1 MIRTMLV
8 VLMLVLGLIVLTIAP
23 DSAQAQFY
31 KGKTIT
37 MIVNYPAGGPTDLEG
52 RIVALH
58 LPAHIPGNPTIVV
71 KNVGGAGGLIGSN
84 QLGESAPNGETIGFF
99 TLDVPGQLI
108 GASALRTRYS
118 DFVLVAGVESPLVV
132 YIRKD
137 TPPGINVPAD
147 LMKAREFKALSL
159 NAQNTNTLN
168 QALALDMLGVPHHA
182 IPAYRGLKEVETAI
196 LQNIGQLANSSLS
209 GWSGSVEPTMG
220 HVVMPLWQL
229 SPRKN
234 GAYPRSKA
242 LPNLQTFE
250 EFYASVQPGKPLA
263 GNFKYQVLR
272 AIGDP
277 QLAMFRVAMM
287 PPKSSGEAVA
297 IMRTAFV
304 EMWKSPQFLADY
316 SKVIKTEPILVT
328 GAEGQEVLSGLAT
341 VSNEIKEFLV
351 KYTDSLT
358 SK

>member
-1 MIRTMLV
+1 MIRTRLLV
-8 VLMLVLGLIVLTIAP
+8 FILIALAATLP
-23 DSAQAQFY
+23 GSARAQFY

-84 QLGESAPNGETIGFF
+84 QLGESAPNGESIGFF

-108 GASALRTRYS
+108 GASALKVRYS
-118 DFVLVAGVESPLVV
+118 DFVLIAGVESPLVV

-137 TPPGINVPAD
+137 TPPGIQVAAD
-147 LMKAREFKALSL
+147 LLKTQEFKALSL
-159 NAQNTNTLN
+159 NAQNTNSLN
-168 QALALDMLGVPHHA
+168 QALALDLLGVKYHA

-234 GAYPRSKA
+234 RGYPRSKA

-250 EFYASVQPGKPLA
+250 EFYASVYPGKPLA
-263 GNFKYQVLR
+263 DKFNYQALR
-272 AIGDP
+272 AISDP

-287 PPKSSGEAVA
+287 PPKSSGESVA
-297 IMRTAFV
+297 IMRTAFD
-304 EMWKSPQFLADY
+304 EMWKNPQFLADY
-316 SKVIKTEPILVT
+316 SKVIKTEPILVS
-328 GAEGQEVLSGLAT
+328 GAEGQEVLNGLAT
-341 VSNEIKEFLV
+341 VSAEMKEFLV
-351 KYTDSLT
+351 KYTNNMT

>member
-1 MIRTMLV
+1 MIRTLLFV
-8 VLMLVLGLIVLTIAP
+8 FELITLAAIVP
-23 DSAQAQFY
+23 DSAQAQLY

-84 QLGESAPNGETIGFF
+84 QLGEAAPNGESIGFF
-99 TLDVPGQLI
+99 TLDIPGQLI
-108 GASALRTRYS
+108 GAQSMRTRYS

-132 YIRKD
+132 YMRKD
-137 TPPGINVPAD
+137 TPPGVNTPAD
-147 LMKAREFKALSL
+147 LMKTRDFKALSL

-168 QALALDMLGVPHHA
+168 QALALDLLGIQYVP

-209 GWSGSVEPTMG
+209 GWSGSVEPTLG
-220 HVVMPLWQL
+220 HVVIPLWQL

-234 GAYPRSKA
+234 GRYPRSKA

-250 EFYASVQPGKPLA
+250 EFYGAIHPNKSLA
-263 GNFKYQVLR
+263 GNFTYEALR
-272 AIGDP
+272 TIGDP
-277 QLAMFRVAMM
+277 QLAMFRVALM
-287 PPKSSGEAVA
+287 PPKTSEEAVA
-297 IMRTAFV
+297 IMRAAFV
-304 EMWKSPQFLADY
+304 AMWKSPQFLADY

-328 GAEGQEVLSGLAT
+328 GAEGQEVLNGLAT
-341 VSNEIKEFLV
+341 VRNEIKEFLLD
-351 KYTDSLT
+351 YTNKMT

>member
-1 MIRTMLV
+1 MIRAILI
-8 VLMLVLGLIVLTIAP
+8 VLGLIVLAAIVP

-84 QLGESAPNGETIGFF
+84 QLGEAAPNGESIGFF

-108 GASALRTRYS
+108 GNFGAAHALFRFRADRRASRARWSFTSARTRRPAS
-118 DFVLVAGVESPLVV
+118 TS
-132 YIRKD
+132 
-137 TPPGINVPAD
+137 PAD
-147 LMKAREFKALSL
+147 LMKTQEFKALSL

-168 QALALDMLGVPHHA
+168 QTLALDLLGVKYHA

-234 GAYPRSKA
+234 GSYPRSKA

-250 EFYASVQPGKPLA
+250 EFYASVHPGKPLA
-263 GNFKYQVLR
+263 GNSNYQALR
-272 AIGDP
+272 AVERSAARDVPRGDDAAEIVRRGRCHHARGVRRNVEEP
-277 QLAMFRVAMM
+277 
-287 PPKSSGEAVA
+287 A
-297 IMRTAFV
+297 ISRGLF
-304 EMWKSPQFLADY
+304 QGHQDRAD
-316 SKVIKTEPILVT
+316 PGHRRRGPG
-328 GAEGQEVLSGLAT
+328 GAERACHASRT
-341 VSNEIKEFLV
+341 RSRSFSSN
-351 KYTDSLT
+351 TPT
-358 SK
+358 T

>member
-1 MIRTMLV
+1 MKRAILV
-8 VLMLVLGLIVLTIAP
+8 VVALVLAAIVP
-23 DSAQAQFY
+23 DGAHAQFY

-58 LPAHIPGNPTIVV
+58 LPAHIPGSPTIIV

-84 QLGESAPNGETIGFF
+84 QLGEAAPNGESMGFF

-108 GASALRTRYS
+108 SHSALKTRYS
-118 DFVLVAGVESPLVV
+118 DFVLIAGVESPLVV
-132 YIRKD
+132 YMRKD

-147 LMKAREFKALSL
+147 LMKAEEFKALSL

-168 QALALDMLGVPHHA
+168 QTLALDLLGAKYRA

-234 GAYPRSKA
+234 GGYPRSKA

-250 EFYASVQPGKPLA
+250 EFYAVVHPGKPLA
-263 GNFKYQVLR
+263 GNPSYKALR
-272 AIGDP
+272 AVSDP

-297 IMRTAFV
+297 TMREAFTK
-304 EMWKSPQFLADY
+304 MWKSPQFLADY

-328 GAEGQEVLSGLAT
+328 GAEGQEVLAGLAT
-341 VSNEIKEFLV
+341 VSDETKEFLV
-351 KYTDSLT
+351 KYTGSLT
-358 SK
+358 GK

>member
-1 MIRTMLV
+1 MMRTMLV
-8 VLMLVLGLIVLTIAP
+8 VLGLIVLAIVP

-84 QLGESAPNGETIGFF
+84 QLGEAAPNGETIGFF
-99 TLDVPGQLI
+99 TLDVPGQLV
-108 GASALRTRYS
+108 GASALRTPYS

-168 QALALDMLGVPHHA
+168 QALALDLLGVPHHA

-250 EFYASVQPGKPLA
+250 EFYAAVKPGKSLA
-263 GNFKYQVLR
+263 GDFKYR
-272 AIGDP
+272 AMRAVADP
-277 QLAMFRVAMM
+277 QLAMFRVTMM

-304 EMWKSPQFLADY
+304 GMWKDPQFLADY

-328 GAEGQEVLSGLAT
+328 GAEGQEVLNGLAT
-341 VSNEIKEFLV
+341 LPNEIKDFLV
-351 KYTDSLT
+351 SYSNNLT